1 MQQVISCQRDSG
13 ALRSAFY
20 WEQQAAQGRWQR
32 AAETRWTELAE
43 QEGLDIW
50 EESIHSAS
58 RLEGTDGKEE
68 GETHSKGRKY
78 CMLRSNI
85 VFYCVRFNGS
95 CTLNFVVLKVQ
106 WQ

>member
-1 MQQVISCQRDSG
+1 MQQVISCQRDFG

-43 QEGLDIW
+43 QEDLDIW
-50 EESIHSAS
+50 EESIHSA

-85 VFYCVRFNGS
+85 VFYCVRFNVIFF
-95 CTLNFVVLKVQ
+95 CTQGVAL
-106 WQ
+106 